1 MVTVRVKKEDKVG
14 QTLWCNYFV
23 IDKLLNQM
31 FVVSLQSYLADMAS
45 KQQKNS
51 AHGFT
56 VTPSQPCGD
65 VTVATS
71 IFYIQSVL

>member
-45 KQQKNS
+45 KQQKTQL
-51 AHGFT
+51 T
-56 VTPSQPCGD
+56 VSQWHLANH
-65 VTVATS
+65 VVMS
-71 IFYIQSVL
+71 Q

>member
-45 KQQKNS
+45 KQQNTQL
-51 AHGFT
+51 T
-56 VTPSQPCGD
+56 VSQWHLANH
-65 VTVATS
+65 VVMS
-71 IFYIQSVL
+71 Q